1 MSSVTAPPR
10 ILQTDTI
17 PSSMTLP
24 PATPTPLK
32 RKPSVN
38 SSPPRESP
46 KRPRLDSQRPSTE
59 ETLRSTKHY
68 AVYFH
73 NLLEEPSTTRPQLL
87 SASPVFETTQKA
99 MRDHAIQAIEA
110 NVQWGATKE
119 LSTNR
124 LYEILD
130 SKNHVVLRYEMDI
143 VFPAGEDADGVKQW
157 SRASELDA
165 LPVQYGL
172 CVEYL
177 NDNYDEEDRA
187 ERSLVVTFSSLGEAK
202 HAMKKSAAAY
212 IGSSSGVKVSERRIE
227 MVGEEGE
234 ILRRYKIEEGR
245 RDAQGRFIR
254 EEDLDLELSGVESTV
269 PADLSSAPE
278 RLESSAPPSPQPITA
293 PAITA
298 VVRQATPKVA
308 SNSAAPATPEP
319 EAAPGT
325 RRQSARIKVETQA
338 AKDMKEEQAKIKAD
352 NETQPKPE
360 APVKPKAPAKPK
372 AAAKPKPPAKSK
384 TKTPAQDPVDTT
396 SHCTCGGLDDGSLM
410 IGCDNNACPIGWY
423 HGRCIGIS
431 KPIPKNKEWYCAMC
445 TKEMENNKDTGVEM
459 ARAKTPVQ
467 KRGSGGGVKTKAKAK
482 AKARKR
488 K

>member
-1 MSSVTAPPR
+1 MSSETGPSPVF
-10 ILQTDTI
+10 QTDTI

-46 KRPRLDSQRPSTE
+46 KRQRLDSQKPSTE
-59 ETLRSTKHY
+59 EALRFTKHY
-68 AVYFH
+68 AVYSH
-73 NLLEEPSTTRPQLL
+73 NLLEDPKTASHQLL

-99 MRDHAIQAIEA
+99 MREHATREIEA
-110 NVQWGATKE
+110 NVKWGGTKE

-143 VFPAGEDADGVKQW
+143 VFPAAEDADGVKQW

-177 NDNYDEEDRA
+177 NNNYEEDEGA
-187 ERSLVVTFSSLGEAK
+187 ERSLIVTFGSLGEAK

-212 IGSSSGVKVSERRIE
+212 IGSSSGIKVSERRIE
-227 MVGEEGE
+227 MVGAEGE
-234 ILRRYKIEEGR
+234 VIRRYKIEEGR

-254 EEDLDLELSGVESTV
+254 EEDLYLELSGADSEV
-269 PADLSSAPE
+269 PADLPPAPKT
-278 RLESSAPPSPQPITA
+278 LESSAPPSPQPIHA
-293 PAITA
+293 LAITA
-298 VVRQATPKVA
+298 VVRQATPRVA
-308 SNSAAPATPEP
+308 TNSPAPETPEP

-338 AKDMKEEQAKIKAD
+338 AKDMKEEQLKIEPKPKP
-352 NETQPKPE
+352 QPKPR
-360 APVKPKAPAKPK
+360 APAQLKPPAKPK
-372 AAAKPKPPAKSK
+372 TPAKSK
-384 TKTPAQDPVDTT
+384 GKGKVPAQEPVDTT
-396 SHCTCGGLDDGSLM
+396 PHCTCRGLDDGSLM
-410 IGCDNNACPIGWY
+410 IGCDNDACPIGWY

-431 KPIPKNKEWYCAMC
+431 KAIPKNKEWYCAMC
-445 TKEMENNKDTGVEM
+445 TKDMGNKKGLDVE
-459 ARAKTPVQ
+459 AVHAKTPVK
-467 KRGSGGGVKTKAKAK
+467 KRGGGGNMKAK
-482 AKARKR
+482 AKARNR
-488 K
+488 KSG

>member
-1 MSSVTAPPR
+1 MSSATASPP

-24 PATPTPLK
+24 PATPSPLK
-32 RKPSVN
+32 RKPSADP

-59 ETLRSTKHY
+59 EALHSTKHY
-68 AVYFH
+68 AVYSH
-73 NLLEEPSTTRPQLL
+73 NLIEEPSTARPQLL

-99 MRDHAIQAIEA
+99 MREHATQAIEA

-124 LYEILD
+124 LYEILN

-143 VFPAGEDADGVKQW
+143 VFPAGEDADGVKLW
-157 SRASELDA
+157 TRASELDA
-165 LPVQYGL
+165 LPVQYEL

-177 NDNYDEEDRA
+177 NDNYDEEEGV
-187 ERSLVVTFSSLGEAK
+187 ERSLVVTFGSLGEAK

-212 IGSSSGVKVSERRIE
+212 IGSSSGVKVSEKRIE
-227 MVGEEGE
+227 MVGEEGQV
-234 ILRRYKIEEGR
+234 LRQYKIEEGR

-254 EEDLDLELSGVESTV
+254 EEDLYLELSG
-269 PADLSSAPE
+269 ADELPPAPE
-278 RLESSAPPSPQPITA
+278 ELESSAPPSPRPITA

-298 VVRQATPKVA
+298 VVGQAIPEVA
-308 SNSAAPATPEP
+308 SNSPAPATSEA

-325 RRQSARIKVETQA
+325 RRQSSRIKVETQA
-338 AKDMKEEQAKIKAD
+338 AKDMKEEQFKI
-352 NETQPKPE
+352 EPKPK
-360 APVKPKAPAKPK
+360 PQPKPKAPAQ
-372 AAAKPKPPAKSK
+372 PKPPAKA
-384 TKTPAQDPVDTT
+384 KTPARSKGKGKIPAQEPVDTT
-396 SHCTCGGLDDGSLM
+396 SHCTCRGLDDGSLM
-410 IGCDNNACPIGWY
+410 IGCDNDACPIGWY

-445 TKEMENNKDTGVEM
+445 TKEMENNKDTGVET
-459 ARAKTPVQ
+459 AGAKTPAK
-467 KRGSGGGVKTKAKAK
+467 KRGGGGGVKTKAKAK
-482 AKARKR
+482 ARTRK
-488 K
+488 